1 MEQDRAFPFLAY
13 SGNEFEQLPHD
24 IGVADNSVKP
34 IAFAQFMLAQ
44 VLLVKRG
51 GLKGSVDDKLD
62 FFRMQRRGYV
72 GLGAGV
78 HGFDGQVPVAFRN
91 DGD

>member
-1 MEQDRAFPFLAY
+1 
-13 SGNEFEQLPHD
+13 
-24 IGVADNSVKP
+24 VKP

-51 GLKGSVDDKLD
+51 GLKGSVDHKLD
-62 FFRMQRRGYV
+62 FFCMQRRGYI
-72 GLGAGV
+72 GLGTSV
-78 HGFDGQVPVAFRN
+78 HGVDGQVTVTFRN